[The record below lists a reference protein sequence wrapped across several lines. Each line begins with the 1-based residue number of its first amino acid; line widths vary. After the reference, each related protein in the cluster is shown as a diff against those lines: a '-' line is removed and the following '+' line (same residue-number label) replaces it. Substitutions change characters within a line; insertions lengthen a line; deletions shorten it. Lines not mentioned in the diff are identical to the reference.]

1 MVLAIVIAIVYVVI
15 GLLVAKAEYECCLCY
30 SIPEVI
36 LTVICWPF
44 FLLIILIAT
53 IMAFFV
59 QLYMIFEEKCYK
71 MRENDEKT
79 AKNSEK

>member
-71 MRENDEKT
+71 VREKRR
-79 AKNSEK
+79 KNSKK